1 MTQSPERPSPDLE
14 NRLLSSSGWIA
25 SLFILG
31 FLVSGIMTLKYY
43 GISWDEGLGNMF
55 FGERYL
61 FYFFT
66 GQEKFLDFKSELAAL
81 RGLPINLFLSPFRD
95 LPFEF
100 PPLADTLSAAS
111 MHLFAYRLGWLNAV
125 DAWHFFTIL
134 LASIFLMVFYF
145 FAARR
150 LGRFAAFAGILFM
163 GTFPRFWGDMHFNP
177 KDIPETVF
185 FGLTILAYT
194 TWYEKPAWGKAL
206 LTGLA
211 FGAAMAVKM
220 NALFIPIIL
229 VLGLWPLSFS
239 RATMREI
246 AKHLRKT
253 ILQYLGMGALAIG
266 LFVASWPYLYSDPI
280 HGIRSHLAYILS
292 QGSRQGEPIWNLRP
306 LLQTITTMPEWMLIC
321 LTVGIVFIIIQLRR
335 GHLPF
340 GRLLL
345 VWLAVP
351 ILRISMPNMS
361 NFDGIRHFL
370 EFLPAAALIAG
381 YGAASLVKWLSSSG
395 TTRRLLLTTG
405 ILGLMAANTAFIYT
419 KFNPYPHLYYNN
431 LVGGLPGARLTF
443 CCDEASD
450 YWATSYRLGQDWL
463 SKNALPNS
471 SLTVPIAPWTVEL
484 SADLFLR
491 KDITFLQGKIGLEA
505 LETKTPLYVMFITR
519 ENFYNDLASYCV
531 QNLKPVYRVLVDQTA
546 VTEIYLIQPSN

>member
-1 MTQSPERPSPDLE
+1 MTQSPERPSANLE
-14 NRLLSSSGWIA
+14 NRLLSMSGWIA

-31 FLVSGIMTLKYY
+31 FLISGIMTLKYY

-81 RGLPINLFLSPFRD
+81 RGLPLNLFLSPFRD
-95 LPFEF
+95 FPFEF
-100 PPLADTLSAAS
+100 PALADTLSAAS
-111 MHLFAYRLGWLNAV
+111 LHLFAYRLGWLNAV

-134 LASIFLMVFYF
+134 LAAIFLVAFYF

-150 LGRFAAFAGILFM
+150 LGRFAALAAVLFM

-177 KDIPETVF
+177 KDVPETVF
-185 FGLTILAYT
+185 FGLTILAYIA
-194 TWYEKPAWGKAL
+194 WYEKPTWVKAL

-211 FGAAMAVKM
+211 FGAALAVKM

-229 VLGLWPLSFS
+229 IFGLWPLNFS
-239 RATMREI
+239 LSTLREI
-246 AKHLRKT
+246 ATHLKKT
-253 ILQYLGMGALAIG
+253 FLQYLCMGAVALG
-266 LFVASWPYLYSDPI
+266 LYIASWPYLYSDPI
-280 HGIRSHLAYILS
+280 HGLRSHLAYILS
-292 QGSRQGEPIWNLRP
+292 QGSRQGEPFWSLRP

-321 LTVGIVFIIIQLRR
+321 LTAGIVFILIQLRR
-335 GHLPF
+335 GHIPL

-395 TTRRLLLTTG
+395 TTRRLLLTAG
-405 ILGLMAANTAFIYT
+405 ILGLLIANTAFIFI
-419 KFNPYPHLYYNN
+419 KFNPYPHLYYNT
-431 LVGGLPGARLTF
+431 LLGGLPGARLAF
-443 CCDEASD
+443 GSHESSD

-484 SADLFLR
+484 SANLWLH
-491 KDITFLQGKIGLEA
+491 KDITLLPGKIGLEA

-519 ENFYNDLASYCV
+519 ENFYNELATYCV
-531 QNLKPVYRVLVDQTA
+531 NNLKPVYQVLVDQTA
-546 VTEIYLIQPSN
+546 VAEIYLIQPAH